1 MAALLGFI
9 LAGGGIFFMMQGTKL
24 DVQMAFMGS
33 NGVPVPY
40 IEMIFVLFGT
50 FGAGVLRAPFG
61 DTLNAYKDLGKVF
74 AYSPPNPLA
83 LVNEIVELA
92 NVNRRDGPIAM
103 QNIEIKNPLLK
114 SATNMVVDGVDGS
127 VIDSTLTTDIA
138 LARERAK
145 SSVDYLKFLAEVAPS
160 MGMVGTM
167 IGLVAMLKQMDD
179 LGSIGDS
186 FAIALLTTMWGAI
199 YAYVLF
205 KPCAEKI
212 DILSKADLQTGML
225 IKEGM
230 LLVKANTNPRVIAD
244 RLSTRLAPKAR
255 AELAA
260 AQEAG

>member
-1 MAALLGFI
+1 MAAIIGI
-9 LAGGGIFFMMQGTKL
+9 VLAFGGIIFMMNGTKL
-24 DVQMAFMGS
+24 DILPAFLGS
-33 NGVPVPY
+33 NGVPYPY
-40 IEMIFVLFGT
+40 QEIGFVLFGT
-50 FGAGVLRAPFG
+50 MGAGVLRAPFS
-61 DTLNAYKDLGKVF
+61 DTLNMLKACGRVF
-74 AYSPPNPLA
+74 AYSPPKLLG

-92 NVNRRDGPIAM
+92 NINRRDGPIAM
-103 QNIEIKNPLLK
+103 QNVEIKHPLLK
-114 SATNMVVDGVDGS
+114 SATDMVVDGIDAN
-127 VIDSTLTTDIA
+127 VIESTITTDIA
-138 LARERAK
+138 LARERAR

-199 YAYVLF
+199 FAYVLF
-205 KPCAEKI
+205 KPFAEKL
-212 DILSKADLQTGML
+212 DIFSKVDLEAGML

-244 RLSTRLAPKAR
+244 RLSTRLAPNAR

-260 AQEAG
+260 SQEAA

>member
-1 MAALLGFI
+1 
-9 LAGGGIFFMMQGTKL
+9 
-24 DVQMAFMGS
+24 
-33 NGVPVPY
+33 
-40 IEMIFVLFGT
+40 
-50 FGAGVLRAPFG
+50 
-61 DTLNAYKDLGKVF
+61 
-74 AYSPPNPLA
+74 
-83 LVNEIVELA
+83 
-92 NVNRRDGPIAM
+92 
-103 QNIEIKNPLLK
+103 
-114 SATNMVVDGVDGS
+114 
-127 VIDSTLTTDIA
+127 
-138 LARERAK
+138 
-145 SSVDYLKFLAEVAPS
+145 
-160 MGMVGTM
+160 
-167 IGLVAMLKQMDD
+167 MDD

>member
-1 MAALLGFI
+1 MAA
-9 LAGGGIFFMMQGTKL
+9 IFGMTIAVGAIYVMMIMTKL
-24 DVQMAFMGS
+24 DPGPAFFGT
-33 NGVPVPY
+33 NGVPVPFV
-40 IEMIFVLFGT
+40 EMIFVLGGSL
-50 FGAGVLRAPFG
+50 GAGVLRAPFA
-61 DTLNAYKDLGKVF
+61 DTLNTFKAFGRVF
-74 AYSPPNPLA
+74 AYSPANLLQ

-92 NVNRRDGPIAM
+92 NINRRDGPIAM

-114 SATNMVVDGVDGS
+114 SATDMVVDGVDAN
-127 VIDSTLTTDIA
+127 VIESTLTTDIA

-179 LGSIGDS
+179 LGSIGDA

-199 YAYVLF
+199 YAYVFF
-205 KPCAEKI
+205 KPCAEKL
-212 DILSKADLQTGML
+212 DIFSKVDLEAGML

-244 RLSTRLAPKAR
+244 RLSTRLAPNAR

-260 AQEAG
+260 SQEAA